1 MLRIKMKDCYEGV
14 ITWRIY
20 LFFVYACEYH
30 LTMTD
35 CKYSCKCVYLI
46 EGFMIFDNEIFDK
59 KRVWVRV
66 HVQVCSSEEAN
77 PFLFWFSS
85 RFISEGQQTRVGSDT
100 SRRPISLCSTLS
112 LDLNS
117 CNASFCF
124 VLFCFPDGDR
134 MCTVFEND
142 FIYSQ
147 RIKGYC
153 KKPGTSSHCMSGPE
167 VWWLFMCRINIHM
180 VQCSAPSWQRTN
192 NICKRWKA
200 DWNWSRFSQEIT
212 THCLSFLFFI
222 VANKSAQ
229 MGQNPTWREIM
240 GEATKGNDRKGSWW
254 ERPKADHEHI

>member
-1 MLRIKMKDCYEGV
+1 
-14 ITWRIY
+14 
-20 LFFVYACEYH
+20 
-30 LTMTD
+30 
-35 CKYSCKCVYLI
+35 
-46 EGFMIFDNEIFDK
+46 MIFDKEIFDK

-77 PFLFWFSS
+77 PFSFWFSR
-85 RFISEGQQTRVGSDT
+85 RFISEGQQTRVGPDK

-124 VLFCFPDGDR
+124 ALFCFPDGDR

-147 RIKGYC
+147 RIKGCY

-167 VWWLFMCRINIHM
+167 VWWLFMCPINIHM

-200 DWNWSRFSQEIT
+200 DWSWSRFSQEIT
-212 THCLSFLFFI
+212 THCLSFLFFYCCKQECTDGPKPHMER
-222 VANKSAQ
+222 NNGRGDE
-229 MGQNPTWREIM
+229 GQWQ
-240 GEATKGNDRKGSWW
+240 KGQLMRAAERRSRAYITAMPGVCGGSL
-254 ERPKADHEHI
+254 DL